1 MSVDHTWRRV
11 RRRFSISAPRMAVRT
26 HLGWP
31 WRAAIA
37 LALVALVGG
46 MWWWGFD
53 FGQIFG
59 GFNRKAVEQELAA
72 ARADVTRLSQEA
84 AALRLANSGLESELA
99 MTRGAQAT
107 LSRQLTELTQESQ
120 AAKEE
125 LAFLQKL
132 VADSSKQVGL
142 SIPRLVV
149 ERTAEDA
156 WHYSVLVVRGG
167 APRDDFQ
174 GRIALAATLAPA
186 QDDADRAPP
195 STLRVPDDL
204 PDAAPSLKLRFEYYQ
219 RIEGVLKVP
228 PGTQVRSLT
237 VRAYEDGTA
246 APRAVRTLAL
256 S

>member
-1 MSVDHTWRRV
+1 MSVDHAWRRV

-37 LALVALVGG
+37 MALVALVGG

-59 GFNRKAVEQELAA
+59 GFNRREIEQDLAT
-72 ARADVTRLSQEA
+72 ARADVDRLTREA

-99 MTRGAQAT
+99 MTRGAQAA
-107 LSRQLTELTQESQ
+107 LSRQLSELTQEAQ

-149 ERTAEDA
+149 ERAAEDA

-167 APRDDFQ
+167 TPRDDFQ
-174 GRIALAATLAPA
+174 GRLALAVTLVPA
-186 QDDADRAPP
+186 QDDAGRDHP
-195 STLRVPDDL
+195 STMRLPDDQ
-204 PDAAPSLKLRFEYYQ
+204 PDAAPALKLRFKYYQ

-246 APRAVRTLAL
+246 APRVVRTLAL